1 MSLKWYLMP
10 RMVAL
15 KSSTPVLEAARAIE
29 NNNIGAVV
37 VQDDGRVVGMV
48 TDRDLAVRVLGAGL
62 DARTTPLAAVMTAP
76 VTTLSPA
83 DSQSDAVQLMQQR
96 NIRRIPLVEAGR
108 LVGIVTL
115 DDLLLD
121 EAAPLEQLSAVVGA
135 QIGAGG
141 WATALRSSG
150 TRRGAA
156 RAQATY
162 GRMLNQLRAN
172 ADLETSERAETAL
185 VTVLASLV
193 RRLTPDEAKD
203 LIAQLPSLLHARLRA
218 LLPGPDRHITR
229 RTIEADLCERLG
241 VDQTRAV
248 QLLEVVGGTI
258 TQTVSPGQIED
269 VQGQL
274 PEDMRG
280 ILSSPSPEAAEWLM
294 SELIVSNRR

>member
-1 MSLKWYLMP
+1 MP

-29 NNNIGAVV
+29 NNNIGAVI
-37 VQDDGRVVGMV
+37 VQDDGYVVGMV
-48 TDRDLAVRVLGAGL
+48 TDRDLAVRVLGRGL
-62 DARTTPLAAVMTAP
+62 DARTTPLAAVMTTP

-83 DSQSDAVQLMQQR
+83 DSQSQAIQLMQQR

-121 EAAPLEQLSAVVGA
+121 EAAPLDQLSAVVEA
-135 QIGAGG
+135 QIGAGA

-150 TRRGAA
+150 TQRAAA

-162 GRMLNQLRAN
+162 GRMINQLRAD

-185 VTVLASLV
+185 VTVLESLV
-193 RRLTPDEAKD
+193 RRLTPGEAKD
-203 LIAQLPSLLHARLRA
+203 LIAQLPSLLHASLRA
-218 LLPGPDRHITR
+218 LPPGPDRQVTR
-229 RTIEADLCERLG
+229 QSIEADIRERLG
-241 VDQTRAV
+241 VDQIRAV
-248 QLLEVVGGTI
+248 QLLDVVGDTI

-280 ILSSPSPEAAEWLM
+280 ILSSSSPETAEG
-294 SELIVSNRR
+294 VSLCSS